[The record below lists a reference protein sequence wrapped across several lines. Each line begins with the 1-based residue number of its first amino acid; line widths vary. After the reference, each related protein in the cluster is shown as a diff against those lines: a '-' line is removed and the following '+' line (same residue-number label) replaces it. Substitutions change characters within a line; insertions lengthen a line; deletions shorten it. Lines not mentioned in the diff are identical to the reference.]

1 MDLIRIGQYI
11 AGKRKVLGLTQKQL
25 AEKLGVS
32 DKSVSKWERGVCLPD
47 VSLYTE
53 LCAALGIGIN
63 EFLSGDDIAEND
75 LPRRAEENIL
85 QTAADGKRRQK
96 RLKCMVAVLLI
107 VSAVL
112 SSVYSNEES
121 SGPVHSVQAGVGMV
135 AAPLQ
140 FVGVGV
146 AYAEDAAGD
155 AIQNATAS
163 DSSYTQLR
171 DENAQLK
178 AQLAELQEYRG
189 EAQRLQGLLDL
200 SDKYD
205 FSGVTGRV
213 IGKGTDAWNRVVT
226 LNVGSASGVECGLPV
241 VGGSG
246 LVGQVIEVSPLTCRV
261 RLISDPQSGV
271 SVVLQSNRAEG
282 VVRGS
287 IAGLLYLEDL
297 DTSTEVNVGD
307 VVITSGLGGSYFRGV
322 ALGTVVNVINAAGT
336 SDRTIVV
343 EPFSSADPLEELTV
357 VLRMGSEGDLSGT
370 SDASSSDS
378 GSSEGGA

>member
-1 MDLIRIGQYI
+1 MARKQQMLNDSSKTIG
-11 AGKRKVLGLTQKQL
+11 G
-25 AEKLGVS
+25 
-32 DKSVSKWERGVCLPD
+32 
-47 VSLYTE
+47 
-53 LCAALGIGIN
+53 AAL
-63 EFLSGDDIAEND
+63 L
-75 LPRRAEENIL
+75 
-85 QTAADGKRRQK
+85 
-96 RLKCMVAVLLI
+96 VVLLI

-241 VGGSG
+241 IGGSG

-261 RLISDPQSGV
+261 RLISDPRIGRFSRVAVESRRGRGARLHRGP
-271 SVVLQSNRAEG
+271 SVFGRSR
-282 VVRGS
+282 
-287 IAGLLYLEDL
+287 YLD
-297 DTSTEVNVGD
+297 
-307 VVITSGLGGSYFRGV
+307 
-322 ALGTVVNVINAAGT
+322 
-336 SDRTIVV
+336 
-343 EPFSSADPLEELTV
+343 
-357 VLRMGSEGDLSGT
+357 
-370 SDASSSDS
+370 
-378 GSSEGGA
+378 

>member
-1 MDLIRIGQYI
+1 MARKQQMLNDSSKTIG
-11 AGKRKVLGLTQKQL
+11 G
-25 AEKLGVS
+25 
-32 DKSVSKWERGVCLPD
+32 
-47 VSLYTE
+47 
-53 LCAALGIGIN
+53 AAL
-63 EFLSGDDIAEND
+63 L
-75 LPRRAEENIL
+75 
-85 QTAADGKRRQK
+85 
-96 RLKCMVAVLLI
+96 VVLLI

-112 SSVYSNEES
+112 SGVYSNETS
-121 SGPVHSVQAGVGMV
+121 SGPVHSVQVGAGMV

-146 AYAEDAAGD
+146 A
-155 AIQNATAS
+155 
-163 DSSYTQLR
+163 SYTQLR
-171 DENAQLK
+171 DENSQLK
-178 AQLAELQEYRG
+178 AQLAELEEYRG

-241 VGGSG
+241 IGGSG

-307 VVITSGLGGSYFRGV
+307 TVITSGLGGSYFRGV

-357 VLRMGSEGDLSGT
+357 VVNMGSEGDLSGT
-370 SDASSSDS
+370 SDASSSDND
-378 GSSEGGA
+378 SSEGGA

>member
-1 MDLIRIGQYI
+1 MARKQQMLNDSSKAIG
-11 AGKRKVLGLTQKQL
+11 G
-25 AEKLGVS
+25 
-32 DKSVSKWERGVCLPD
+32 
-47 VSLYTE
+47 
-53 LCAALGIGIN
+53 AAL
-63 EFLSGDDIAEND
+63 L
-75 LPRRAEENIL
+75 
-85 QTAADGKRRQK
+85 
-96 RLKCMVAVLLI
+96 VVLLF

-112 SSVYSNEES
+112 SGVYSNETS
-121 SGPVHSVQAGVGMV
+121 SGPVHSVQVGAGMV

-146 AYAEDAAGD
+146 AYAEDAASD
-155 AIQNATAS
+155 AIQNAMVS

-178 AQLAELQEYRG
+178 AQLAELEEYRG

-241 VGGSG
+241 IGGSG

-307 VVITSGLGGSYFRGV
+307 TVITSGLGGSYFRGV

-357 VLRMGSEGDLSGT
+357 VVNMGSEGDLSGT
-370 SDASSSDS
+370 SDASSSNND
-378 GSSEGGA
+378 SSEGGA

>member
-1 MDLIRIGQYI
+1 MARKQQMLSDSSKTIG
-11 AGKRKVLGLTQKQL
+11 G
-25 AEKLGVS
+25 
-32 DKSVSKWERGVCLPD
+32 
-47 VSLYTE
+47 
-53 LCAALGIGIN
+53 AAL
-63 EFLSGDDIAEND
+63 L
-75 LPRRAEENIL
+75 
-85 QTAADGKRRQK
+85 
-96 RLKCMVAVLLI
+96 VVLLI

-135 AAPLQ
+135 VAPLQ

-155 AIQNATAS
+155 AI
-163 DSSYTQLR
+163 R

-178 AQLAELQEYRG
+178 AQLAELEEYRG

-307 VVITSGLGGSYFRGV
+307 AVITSGLGGSYFRGV

-357 VLRMGSEGDLSGT
+357 VLSMESEGDLSGT

>member
-1 MDLIRIGQYI
+1 M
-11 AGKRKVLGLTQKQL
+11 
-25 AEKLGVS
+25 
-32 DKSVSKWERGVCLPD
+32 
-47 VSLYTE
+47 
-53 LCAALGIGIN
+53 
-63 EFLSGDDIAEND
+63 
-75 LPRRAEENIL
+75 
-85 QTAADGKRRQK
+85 
-96 RLKCMVAVLLI
+96 
-107 VSAVL
+107 
-112 SSVYSNEES
+112 
-121 SGPVHSVQAGVGMV
+121 
-135 AAPLQ
+135 
-140 FVGVGV
+140 GVGV

-200 SDKYD
+200 SDKYE

-378 GSSEGGA
+378 DSFEGGA

>member
-1 MDLIRIGQYI
+1 MARKQQMLNDSSKTIG
-11 AGKRKVLGLTQKQL
+11 G
-25 AEKLGVS
+25 
-32 DKSVSKWERGVCLPD
+32 
-47 VSLYTE
+47 
-53 LCAALGIGIN
+53 AAL
-63 EFLSGDDIAEND
+63 L
-75 LPRRAEENIL
+75 
-85 QTAADGKRRQK
+85 
-96 RLKCMVAVLLI
+96 VVLLI

-112 SSVYSNEES
+112 SGVYSNETS
-121 SGPVHSVQAGVGMV
+121 SGPVHSAQAGAGMV

-146 AYAEDAAGD
+146 AYAEDAASD

-178 AQLAELQEYRG
+178 AQLAELEEYRG

-241 VGGSG
+241 IGGSG

-307 VVITSGLGGSYFRGV
+307 TVITSGLGGSYFRGV

-357 VLRMGSEGDLSGT
+357 VVNMGSEGDLSGT
-370 SDASSSDS
+370 SDASSSDN